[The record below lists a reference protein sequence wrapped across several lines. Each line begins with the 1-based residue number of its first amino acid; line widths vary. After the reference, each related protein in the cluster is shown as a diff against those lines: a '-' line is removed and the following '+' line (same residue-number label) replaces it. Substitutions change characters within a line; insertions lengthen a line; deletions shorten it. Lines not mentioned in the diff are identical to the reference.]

1 MDQSYVDSGTCVG
14 RSLTEEEEEE
24 GTRHEHTMRE
34 RIETVR
40 RRESTEL
47 SWLVIS
53 SSCHAC
59 PKNR

>member
-24 GTRHEHTMRE
+24 GTRHTMRE

-40 RRESTEL
+40 EKARNSP
-47 SWLVIS
+47 S
-53 SSCHAC
+53 
-59 PKNR
+59 